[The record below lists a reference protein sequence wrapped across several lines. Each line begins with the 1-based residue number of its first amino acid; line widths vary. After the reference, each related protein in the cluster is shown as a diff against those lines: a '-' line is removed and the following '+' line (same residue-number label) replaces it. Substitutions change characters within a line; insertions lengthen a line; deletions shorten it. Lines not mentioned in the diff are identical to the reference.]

1 MVERDHGKVDARS
14 SILLSGSKDL
24 SPAPPNPYLLYLGH
38 AKEKRYKDI
47 YKGPIQLVARLG
59 FRPPLGS
66 R

>member
-1 MVERDHGKVDARS
+1 MVERVLGKNEAEG
-14 SILLSGSKDL
+14 SIPSSGSKDL

-47 YKGPIQLVARLG
+47 YKGPIPLVARLG
-59 FRPPLGS
+59 FRPPSSS